1 MLPRIALARPSQPFP
16 PAALALVAL
25 AFILPGL
32 AGHDLWKSHDA
43 IGLGLV
49 HEMARSGDLVVPRL
63 AGVAWL
69 NDPPL
74 YHWAALA
81 FGAALDSL
89 LEFHAAARLASGAF
103 LLAAFWLIYRAAGQ
117 WADRTAAV
125 AAMLEPAVGVLPV
138 SDDVVHA
145 IALVIALLIV
155 VFLHMVIGEM
165 APKNVAIASPERS
178 AMALAHVFRG
188 YVIVFKPLIIV
199 LNAIANGVLRLFG
212 VKTADSLDV
221 SGLGMTRE
229 QVDEN
234 AKTYTE
240 QVFKIL
246 DRERTEIVFNS
257 TWMDKLTA
265 ADIVK
270 LAATHTVADG
280 AMWACGS
287 GSTCLAVGLTPVR
300 SPGPVFVFRRPCRS
314 MRQSRTPS
322 PGSGGTPSGGSSSG
336 CIRRR

>member
-81 FGAALDSL
+81 FGAALDSI

-125 AAMLEPAVGVLPV
+125 AAMPEADRALYTDIPAWVTGAYAIAVFGGTIASVALLLRKAWAVPAFIVSLAAIVVQMGHALFVSELLNVKGPSAAVLP
-138 SDDVVHA
+138 
-145 IALVIALLIV
+145 IVI
-155 VFLHMVIGEM
+155 
-165 APKNVAIASPERS
+165 VAIDTSVL
-178 AMALAHVFRG
+178 LAIF
-188 YVIVFKPLIIV
+188 
-199 LNAIANGVLRLFG
+199 NAEPGAR
-212 VKTADSLDV
+212 DWLDV
-221 SGLGMTRE
+221 LIRAAVTRQTIE
-229 QVDEN
+229 TGSMYGSPFCVCRQ
-234 AKTYTE
+234 
-240 QVFKIL
+240 
-246 DRERTEIVFNS
+246 DR
-257 TWMDKLTA
+257 
-265 ADIVK
+265 
-270 LAATHTVADG
+270 
-280 AMWACGS
+280 
-287 GSTCLAVGLTPVR
+287 
-300 SPGPVFVFRRPCRS
+300 
-314 MRQSRTPS
+314 
-322 PGSGGTPSGGSSSG
+322 
-336 CIRRR
+336 